1 MSAPEKRMA
10 WALVVGAVVTGFMAG
25 DTNNWWFNW
34 LVGIVPGFFAWL
46 TAWVLLEGVAWNFDA
61 KQNQAPV
68 QQTSNVRRLPN
79 RYMTDDTGRP
89 E

>member
-34 LVGIVPGFFAWL
+34 LLGIVPGFFAWL
-46 TAWVLLEGVAWNFDA
+46 TAWILLEGVAWNFDA
-61 KQNQAPV
+61 KQNQPAGP
-68 QQTSNVRRLPN
+68 QTSNVRRLPN
-79 RYMTDDTGRP
+79 RYMNDETGRP

>member
-10 WALVVGAVVTGFMAG
+10 WALVVGAIVTGFMAG
-25 DTNNWWFNW
+25 DTNSWWFNW

-46 TAWVLLEGVAWNFDA
+46 GAWILLEGVAWNFDNREA
-61 KQNQAPV
+61 APNPP
-68 QQTSNVRRLPN
+68 SNVRRLPN
-79 RYMTDDTGRP
+79 RYTRGDGGVP

>member
-10 WALVVGAVVTGFMAG
+10 WALVVGAIVTGFMAG

-34 LVGIVPGFFAWL
+34 FVGLVPGVFAWL
-46 TAWVLLEGVAWNFDA
+46 VAWILLEGIAWNVDA
-61 KQNQAPV
+61 KQSRPSSEPV
-68 QQTSNVRRLPN
+68 SNVRRLPN
-79 RYMTDDTGRP
+79 RHMRDEAGRP

>member
-61 KQNQAPV
+61 KQNQPAGP
-68 QQTSNVRRLPN
+68 QTSNVRRLPN
-79 RYMTDDTGRP
+79 RYMNDETGRP

>member
-1 MSAPEKRMA
+1 MA
-10 WALVVGAVVTGFMAG
+10 WALVVGALVTGLMAG

-46 TAWVLLEGVAWNFDA
+46 TAWIVLEGVAWNVDA
-61 KQNQAPV
+61 RASRPRVEPV
-68 QQTSNVRRLPN
+68 SNVRRLPN
-79 RYMTDDTGRP
+79 RYMHNETGRP

>member
-25 DTNNWWFNW
+25 DTNSWWFNW

-46 TAWVLLEGVAWNFDA
+46 GAWILLEGVAWNYDA
-61 KQNQAPV
+61 KQNQPAGP
-68 QQTSNVRRLPN
+68 QTSNVRRLPN
-79 RYMTDDTGRP
+79 RYMNDEAGRP

>member
-25 DTNNWWFNW
+25 ETNNVWFNW
-34 LVGIVPGFFAWL
+34 FVGLVPGVVAWL
-46 TAWVLLEGVAWNFDA
+46 SAWILLEGVAWNFDA
-61 KQNQAPV
+61 KQSRSEPEPV
-68 QQTSNVRRLPN
+68 SNVRRLPD
-79 RYMTDDTGRP
+79 RYMHNESGHP